1 MRRLLPVLLAAAAL
15 AEPPRPADLGDTWT
29 LSGRV
34 RHDAG
39 GGQGGLSLDSS
50 GVRLEVLTRLT
61 QVRDWDLSLSA
72 AAAAEAHDLQPGAVA
87 GLPRLESVRELD
99 LGLVLSHRAPGP
111 GGPSRFYALELGS
124 RTADGARLEQGAS
137 VSFAGG
143 SSWRLSETFSLGY
156 LILAES
162 RETERD
168 LLLVVPTF
176 RWAFSPGW
184 SLATGRKSLVLAR
197 GAPRDGELS
206 LTVGYDGEE
215 TRLESLGGQE
225 TRLLDRRL
233 YADLAYG
240 WMAGEWTVRAGL
252 GWELDSELGF
262 QVGAAEQTVDPG
274 RGLRIGL
281 VGRIRL

>member
-1 MRRLLPVLLAAAAL
+1 MRRLLPLLLAAAAA

-29 LSGRV
+29 LSARV

-39 GGQGGLSLDSS
+39 GGQGGLGLDSS
-50 GVRLEVLTRLT
+50 GMRLEVLTRLA
-61 QVRDWDLSLSA
+61 QVDAWELSLSA
-72 AAAAEAHDLQPGAVA
+72 AAAAEAHDLRAGAVA
-87 GLPRLESVRELD
+87 GLPRLGSVRELD
-99 LGLVLSHRAPGP
+99 LGLVASHRAPGP
-111 GGPSRFYALELGS
+111 GGPSRFYALELGT

-143 SSWRLSETFSLGY
+143 SSWRLGETFSLGY
-156 LILAES
+156 LVLVES

-184 SLATGRKSLVLAR
+184 SLATGRKSIVLAR
-197 GAPRDGELS
+197 GAPREGELS

-215 TRLESLGGQE
+215 TRLESLGGRE

-240 WMAGEWTVRAGL
+240 WMAGEWSVRAGV
-252 GWELDSELGF
+252 GCELDSELRF
-262 QVGAAEQTVDPG
+262 QVGDAERTVDPG
-274 RGLRIGL
+274 RGARLGVTGRLRL
-281 VGRIRL
+281 